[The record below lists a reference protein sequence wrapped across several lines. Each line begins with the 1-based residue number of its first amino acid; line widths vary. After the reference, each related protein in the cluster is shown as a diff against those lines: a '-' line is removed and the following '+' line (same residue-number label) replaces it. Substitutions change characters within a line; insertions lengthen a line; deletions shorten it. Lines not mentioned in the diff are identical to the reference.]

1 MLPTP
6 PTTTVIKLWTIY
18 SEPNSDVTLE
28 KRNDGS
34 TRYKPKTISEP
45 IWVVSIDMPRRYVD
59 EFTPDVVEVDS
70 QFVDMEDADLNSQ
83 NQASSINKTVPNTGI
98 L

>member
-1 MLPTP
+1 
-6 PTTTVIKLWTIY
+6 
-18 SEPNSDVTLE
+18 
-28 KRNDGS
+28 
-34 TRYKPKTISEP
+34 
-45 IWVVSIDMPRRYVD
+45 MPRRYVD

-70 QFVDMEDADLNSQ
+70 EYVDMEDADLNSQ